1 MARALRPFDCV
12 YTLKPFSPALN
23 NINANFQPLTL
34 RKIFFFPQ
42 QSLFHLYNSHL
53 AEGAQG
59 PYLSD
64 VLAPFQRLPLD
75 EIISRIA
82 HSVSLSWRIGSE
94 KFRERPYSKKASHF
108 QTTGLMPFSRLK
120 KAKFS
125 GWDVTPRFLA
135 RLS

>member
-1 MARALRPFDCV
+1 MVGWVEFGE
-12 YTLKPFSPALN
+12 TKEK
-23 NINANFQPLTL
+23 T
-34 RKIFFFPQ
+34 IFIIG
-42 QSLFHLYNSHL
+42 SYSHL

-94 KFRERPYSKKASHF
+94 NRNFKNVMSVE
-108 QTTGLMPFSRLK
+108 
-120 KAKFS
+120 
-125 GWDVTPRFLA
+125 LA
-135 RLS
+135 WLGG